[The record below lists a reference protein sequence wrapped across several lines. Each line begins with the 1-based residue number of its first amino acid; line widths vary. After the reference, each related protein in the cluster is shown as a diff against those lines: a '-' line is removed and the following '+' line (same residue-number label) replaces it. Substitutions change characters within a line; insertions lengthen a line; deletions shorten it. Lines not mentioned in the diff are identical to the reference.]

1 MQKQINIR
9 KYIPLVRLMAMS
21 VVWGLIPFSYIDESI
36 LQTRKESDS
45 YEYLINVQV
54 FAGNDTTICRNANL
68 HIPDLNAYI
77 NGLVDD
83 GYWFT
88 AGDGYFLPDGTNNHR
103 FSSAVTYIPGSA
115 DKASGSVRLYLVSD
129 DPDGIGP
136 MVQVT
141 DEVIISLISAPGIAC
156 NNNLNIAL
164 GEDCTQL
171 ITPAMLVVNLQQ
183 PAELYTLVLRDAQG
197 GIIPNNKVT
206 GAHIYQEISYTVGH
220 QCGPQVCMGTFH
232 VGDYYI
238 PTLACQ
244 DTSVFCGIDISPD
257 SMGLP
262 VSNQVFWE
270 KLTPNSYRLENFDP
284 CGPVILSFVDQVQ
297 QLNCAHNLN
306 QRILRNWVATD
317 ESGNVTSCTQIISI
331 RKRTVHDILPPPNY
345 DNLDSMAL
353 ECSGDWPRLPNGY
366 PHPDFTG
373 RPQPPGCSNIHM
385 SYTDIEFESCGGSIH
400 ILRQWLILDHCTSQ
414 VRYINQTIKV
424 MDRKPPV
431 IECQESII
439 LGTSAY
445 YCHSGVQ
452 HIPLPQVTDSC
463 SSFQLHVSAT
473 EFNTGNDASGFFSLT
488 ATQLRIENLPVGLYN
503 VIYTAVD
510 ECQNVST
517 CEQIM
522 EVRDNAIPFAICKS
536 NVKVS
541 LTVNGDGRLFAE
553 SMDNVSWD
561 NCGIA
566 AFEISKMTDTCGISG
581 LDFGQYVDFCCL
593 EANQNIMV
601 SLKVT
606 DFAGNTN
613 ICMAEVKV
621 DDKIKPIITCPSNLT
636 VSCDYDFDFE
646 HLDVFGTVR
655 TRQSDVQDIYIYD
668 HYNNGYAGVD
678 GYAID
683 NCFVD
688 ISSTYTDDLDCY
700 VGTIN
705 RKFIAVDPQNNRD
718 SCFQIISIANS
729 NPFSESNIVWPQN
742 YFANGCSLSDA
753 DTSLTGSPLFTGVL
767 ACANVAATY
776 EDQVFNDSNG
786 ACIEILRKW
795 TVVDW
800 CQFDAASLK
809 GLWTKVQVIKFNNT
823 VKPTILS
830 ECRDTHFCIFDSD
843 CELGRF
849 YYKINAA
856 DDCTKSEDLKYKW
869 KIDLNNN
876 GSDDFSGNFDSIDLD
891 LITGHHKVFIEVEDL
906 CRNKTSCEFII
917 QSIDCK
923 KPTPH
928 CIGKITTVLMET
940 GETHLIGAKD
950 FDFGSYDNC
959 TAGQDLFFGFNEE
972 LTEKTKVF
980 NCSDLQNGVVAAIPL
995 EIWVQDKAGNKDYCS
1010 VELIVQDNS
1019 DVCPDGNFEG
1029 VVIGDIQLETGR
1041 VIPRVRV
1048 RFFAGMA
1055 GYDKQVISGN
1065 DGTYWLEKVPEDIH
1079 GVLKAS
1085 KQDDIKSGLTA
1096 LDLVL
1101 TQRHILGSVKFESPY
1116 KVIAADVN
1124 RSNSVTVAD
1133 LILIRK
1139 VILGEVSSF
1148 PNQVPNW
1155 RFIDKNHI
1163 FEDTLRPWNFEDSI
1177 MIEKVRAG
1185 GSFHDFIGVKM
1196 GDVNHSVELSF
1207 QDEDVESRESN
1218 FASMNYSF
1226 TDEHTIA
1233 LSFDEDR
1240 VISGFQFSF
1249 REEHIAEILP
1259 SEKLAPYF
1267 HYRCEDGE
1275 CRVLAY
1281 LPEDKLFYE
1290 GEPIFYITNSISR
1303 AEFQLTSS
1311 LRAEIYE
1318 NLKIFPIRAVRMEK
1332 FDPIDKYATV
1342 LHHTS
1347 QGHLKIW
1354 VSPSIPH
1361 IIKHLSIFDVTG
1373 STIFYQHQIDFSE
1386 INLDFSA
1393 WPSGIYFA
1401 KVELSDGSVK
1411 ALKLLV
1417 H

>member
-9 KYIPLVRLMAMS
+9 RYIPLVRLLAMS
-21 VVWGLIPFSYIDESI
+21 VVWGLIPFSYIDENVS
-36 LQTRKESDS
+36 QTRNEGDS
-45 YEYLINVQV
+45 YAYMNNVQV

-68 HIPDLNAYI
+68 HLQDLNAYI

-88 AGDGYFLPDGTNNHR
+88 AGDGYFLPDGTSNHR

-141 DEVIISLISAPGIAC
+141 DDVLINLISAPGIAC
-156 NNNLNIAL
+156 TNNLNIAL

-171 ITPAMLVVNLQQ
+171 ITPDMLVVNLQQ
-183 PAELYTLVLRDAQG
+183 PVGLYTLELRNPLGQ
-197 GIIPNNKVT
+197 IIPDNKVT
-206 GAHIYQEISYTVGH
+206 GDHINQNISFKVGH
-220 QCGPQVCMGTFH
+220 QCGPQICMGTLH
-232 VGDYYI
+232 VDDYYI
-238 PTLACQ
+238 PALTCQ

-262 VSNQVFWE
+262 VSNQILRE

-284 CGPVILSFVDQVQ
+284 CGPVILSFVDQVVL
-297 QLNCAHNLN
+297 LNCTDSLN
-306 QRILRNWVATD
+306 QRIFRNWVATD

-331 RKRTVHDILPPPNY
+331 RKRTVHDISPPPNY

-353 ECSGDWPRLPNGY
+353 ECSGDWPRLPNGH

-373 RPQPPGCSNIHM
+373 RPQPLGCSNIHT
-385 SYTDIEFESCGGSIH
+385 SYTDIEFESCGGSNH
-400 ILRQWLILDHCTSQ
+400 ILRQWLILDHCNSQ
-414 VRYINQTIKV
+414 VRYINQVIKV

-431 IECQESII
+431 ITCQDSII
-439 LGTSAY
+439 LATSTY
-445 YCHSGVQ
+445 YCHSGAQ
-452 HIPLPQVTDSC
+452 HIPLPLVVDSC
-463 SSFQLHVSAT
+463 SSFQLYITAS
-473 EFNTGNDASGFFSLT
+473 ELNTGVDASEFFSLT
-488 ATQLRIENLPVGLYN
+488 ATQLKIENLPLGLYN

-510 ECQNVST
+510 DCQNVST
-517 CEQIM
+517 CEQII
-522 EVRDNAIPFAICKS
+522 EVKDNAIPYAVCKS
-536 NVKVS
+536 NVKIS
-541 LTVNGDGRLFAE
+541 LTVNGEGRLFGE
-553 SMDNVSWD
+553 SMDNLSWD

-581 LDFGQYVDFCCL
+581 LDFAPYVDFCCS

-601 SLKVT
+601 SLKVM
-606 DFAGNTN
+606 DFAGNTS
-613 ICMAEVKV
+613 ICMAEVRV
-621 DDKIKPIITCPSNLT
+621 EDKIKPTITCPSDLT
-636 VSCDYDFDFE
+636 VSCDYIFDFE

-655 TRQSDVQDIYIYD
+655 THQSDVQDIYIYD

-688 ISSTYTDDLDCY
+688 IISTYSDDLDCY

-705 RKFIAVDPQNNRD
+705 RKFTAIDPQNNQD
-718 SCFQIISIANS
+718 SCIQIISIINS

-742 YFANGCSLSDA
+742 YFADGCSLSDA
-753 DTSLTGSPLFTGVL
+753 DTSLTGSPVFTGIL

-776 EDQVFNDSNG
+776 EDQVFNDSNSV
-786 ACIEILRKW
+786 CIEILRKW

-800 CQFDAASLK
+800 CQFDAASLE
-809 GLWTKVQVIKFNNT
+809 GLWTKTQVIKFKNT
-823 VKPTILS
+823 IKPVIHS
-830 ECRDTHFCIFDSD
+830 ACQDSIFCILDSG
-843 CELGRF
+843 CELGHF
-849 YYKINAA
+849 SYKINAT
-856 DDCTKSEDLKYKW
+856 DDCTDAAELNYRW
-869 KIDLNNN
+869 TIDLDND
-876 GSDDFSGNFDSIDLD
+876 GIVDFSGNFDSIDLD
-891 LITGHHKVFIEVEDL
+891 LVRGRHKVFIEVEDL

-923 KPTPH
+923 KPTPR
-928 CIGKITTVLMET
+928 CISKITTVLMET
-940 GETHLIGAKD
+940 GETHLIGAED
-950 FDFGSYDNC
+950 FNFGSYDNC
-959 TAGQDLFFGFNEE
+959 TSEQDLIFGFNEE

-995 EIWVQDKAGNKDYCS
+995 EIWVQDEAGNKDYCS

-1019 DVCPDGNFEG
+1019 DICPDGNFEG
-1029 VVIGDIQLETGR
+1029 VVVGDIQLETGR
-1041 VIPRVRV
+1041 VVPRVRV
-1048 RFFAGMA
+1048 RFSAGIS
-1055 GYDKQVISGN
+1055 GYDKQVISGS
-1065 DGTYWLEKVPEDIH
+1065 DGTYWMENVPEDIY

-1085 KQDDIKSGLTA
+1085 KQDDIKLGLTA

-1101 TQRHILGSVKFESPY
+1101 TQRHILGSVKFDSPY

-1148 PNQVPNW
+1148 PNQVPIW

-1163 FEDTLRPWNFEDSI
+1163 FEDTLRPWNYADSV

-1196 GDVNHSVELSF
+1196 GDVNHSVDLSF
-1207 QDEDVESRESN
+1207 QDEDVKSRESN
-1218 FASMNYSF
+1218 FASMNYSY
-1226 TDEHTIA
+1226 TDEYTIA

-1240 VISGFQFSF
+1240 DISGFQFSF
-1249 REEHIAEILP
+1249 RDEHIVEILP
-1259 SEKLAPYF
+1259 SEKLAPYS
-1267 HYRCEDGE
+1267 HYRCEGGE
-1275 CRVLAY
+1275 CRVVVY
-1281 LPEDKLFYE
+1281 LPEDVLFYE
-1290 GEPIFYITNSISR
+1290 GEPIFYIKNIVSH

-1318 NLKIFPIRAVRMEK
+1318 NLEIIPIRAVRIAK
-1332 FDPIDKYATV
+1332 FEPIERDATV
-1342 LHHTS
+1342 THHTV

-1354 VSPSIPH
+1354 LSPSIPL

-1373 STIFYQHQIDFSE
+1373 STIFYQQQIDFSE
-1386 INLDFSA
+1386 VNLNVSA

-1401 KVELSDGSVK
+1401 IVELSDGSVK
-1411 ALKLLV
+1411 ALKFFV